1 MEETKSPIRRD
12 VILIAVLAAVGV
24 LVLLVML
31 VFTQKGQTVQVRQD
45 GVVTAEYPLSQDRTV
60 DIPFVNGG
68 HNVLV
73 IHNGEAWVEE
83 ADCPDA
89 LCQKTGRISRT
100 GQSVICLPHRLV
112 IEITGGEVQE
122 SSAVDILVK

>member
-1 MEETKSPIRRD
+1 MEGTKSPIRRD

-73 IHNGEAWVEE
+73 IHNGEAWVE
-83 ADCPDA
+83 DA